1 MDTQL
6 FNQSPNTPG
15 NKKNGKGGMSTGAK
29 AGLGAAA
36 GVAVGAGV
44 AVAANH
50 IANQPAE
57 DPNPKEENREQN
69 PEEVQKADGN
79 EAPKAQDAP
88 KPARHEDRPHTN
100 EVHRQ
105 PQHHEEPK
113 HTDDVNNRGGNDD
126 VRQTENTET
135 HEGHHTD
142 TPVKPEDNTVTTT
155 DDTTVTPNNPVDIN
169 APINPDENVPDI
181 AQVEIDEHDFDGT
194 PMLEFDDVTTVYG
207 VDGSE
212 INMAHVVAEDGSDF
226 VTVDI
231 DGNGIFDGVATTDGI
246 EYVEGI
252 GSMGDAQ
259 VDIDPDGGYIAANTE
274 EPDLPEDFGD
284 DIFEA

>member
-57 DPNPKEENREQN
+57 DPNPEEENREQN
-69 PEEVQKADGN
+69 PEEVQKADDK
-79 EAPKAQDAP
+79 EAPKAQDTP
-88 KPARHEDRPHTN
+88 KPARHHTN

-135 HEGHHTD
+135 HEDHHTD

-181 AQVEIDEHDFDGT
+181 AQVEIDDQDFDGT

-231 DGNGIFDGVATTDGI
+231 DGNGIFDGVATNDGI

>member
-57 DPNPKEENREQN
+57 DSNREEENREQN
-69 PEEVQKADGN
+69 PEEVQKTDGN
-79 EAPKAQDAP
+79 EAPAKEQNAP
-88 KPARHEDRPHTN
+88 KPARHHTN

-113 HTDDVNNRGGNDD
+113 HTDDVNNGGGNDD

-135 HEGHHTD
+135 HEDHHTD

-155 DDTTVTPNNPVDIN
+155 DDTTVTPDNPVDIN

-181 AQVEIDEHDFDGT
+181 AQVEIDDQDFDGT

>member
-57 DPNPKEENREQN
+57 DSNREEENREQN
-69 PEEVQKADGN
+69 PEEVQKTDGN
-79 EAPKAQDAP
+79 EAPAKEQNAP
-88 KPARHEDRPHTN
+88 KPARHHTN

-113 HTDDVNNRGGNDD
+113 HTDDVTNRGANDD

-135 HEGHHTD
+135 HEDHHTD

-181 AQVEIDEHDFDGT
+181 AQVEIDDQDFDGT

-231 DGNGIFDGVATTDGI
+231 DGNGIFDGVATNDGI

>member
-57 DPNPKEENREQN
+57 DPNPEEENREQN

-79 EAPKAQDAP
+79 EAPAKEQNAP
-88 KPARHEDRPHTN
+88 KPARHHTN

-135 HEGHHTD
+135 HEDHHTD

-181 AQVEIDEHDFDGT
+181 AQVEIDDQDFDGT

>member
-79 EAPKAQDAP
+79 EAPAKEQNAP
-88 KPARHEDRPHTN
+88 KPAPHHTN

-105 PQHHEEPK
+105 PQHHEEPR

-135 HEGHHTD
+135 HEDHHTD

-181 AQVEIDEHDFDGT
+181 AQVEIDDQDFDGT

>member
-57 DPNPKEENREQN
+57 DSNREEENREQN

-79 EAPKAQDAP
+79 EAPAKEQNAP
-88 KPARHEDRPHTN
+88 KPARHHTD

-105 PQHHEEPK
+105 PQHHEEPR

-135 HEGHHTD
+135 HEDHHTD

-155 DDTTVTPNNPVDIN
+155 DDTTVTPDNPVDIN

-181 AQVEIDEHDFDGT
+181 AQVEIDDQDFDGT

-231 DGNGIFDGVATTDGI
+231 DGNGIFDGVATNDGI

>member
-57 DPNPKEENREQN
+57 DPNPEEENREQN
-69 PEEVQKADGN
+69 PEEVQKTDGN
-79 EAPKAQDAP
+79 EAPAKEQNAP
-88 KPARHEDRPHTN
+88 KPARHHTN

-105 PQHHEEPK
+105 PQHHEEPR
-113 HTDDVNNRGGNDD
+113 HTDDVTNRGGNDD

-135 HEGHHTD
+135 HEDHHTD

-181 AQVEIDEHDFDGT
+181 AQVEIDDQDFDGT

>member
-57 DPNPKEENREQN
+57 DPNPEEENREQN
-69 PEEVQKADGN
+69 PEEVQKTDGK
-79 EAPKAQDAP
+79 EAPAKEQNAP
-88 KPARHEDRPHTN
+88 NPARHHTN

-105 PQHHEEPK
+105 PQHHEEPR
-113 HTDDVNNRGGNDD
+113 HTDDVTNRGGNDD

-135 HEGHHTD
+135 HEDHHTD
-142 TPVKPEDNTVTTT
+142 TSVKPEDNTVTTT

-181 AQVEIDEHDFDGT
+181 AQVEIDDQDFDGT

-231 DGNGIFDGVATTDGI
+231 DGNGIFDGVATNDGI

>member
-57 DPNPKEENREQN
+57 DPNPEEENREQN

-79 EAPKAQDAP
+79 EAPAKEQNAP
-88 KPARHEDRPHTN
+88 KPARHHTN

-105 PQHHEEPK
+105 PQHHEEPR
-113 HTDDVNNRGGNDD
+113 HTDDVTNRGGNDD

-135 HEGHHTD
+135 HEDHHTD

-155 DDTTVTPNNPVDIN
+155 DDTTVTPDNPVDIN

-181 AQVEIDEHDFDGT
+181 AQVEIDDQDFDGT

>member
-57 DPNPKEENREQN
+57 DSNPEEENREQN
-69 PEEVQKADGN
+69 PEEAQKADGK
-79 EAPKAQDAP
+79 EAPKAQNEPA
-88 KPARHEDRPHTN
+88 PARHHTN

-113 HTDDVNNRGGNDD
+113 HTDDVTDRGGNDD

-135 HEGHHTD
+135 HEDHHTD

-181 AQVEIDEHDFDGT
+181 AQVEIDDQDFDGT

-231 DGNGIFDGVATTDGI
+231 DGNGIFDGVATNDGI

>member
-79 EAPKAQDAP
+79 EAPAKEQNAP
-88 KPARHEDRPHTN
+88 KPARHHTN

-135 HEGHHTD
+135 HEDHHTD

-181 AQVEIDEHDFDGT
+181 AQVEIDDQDFDGT

>member
-57 DPNPKEENREQN
+57 DSNREEENREQN
-69 PEEVQKADGN
+69 PEEVQKTDGN
-79 EAPKAQDAP
+79 EAPAKEQNAP
-88 KPARHEDRPHTN
+88 KPARHHTN

-135 HEGHHTD
+135 HEDHHTD

-155 DDTTVTPNNPVDIN
+155 DDTTVTPDNPVDIN

-181 AQVEIDEHDFDGT
+181 AQVEIDDQDFDGT

-231 DGNGIFDGVATTDGI
+231 DGNGIFDGVATNDGI